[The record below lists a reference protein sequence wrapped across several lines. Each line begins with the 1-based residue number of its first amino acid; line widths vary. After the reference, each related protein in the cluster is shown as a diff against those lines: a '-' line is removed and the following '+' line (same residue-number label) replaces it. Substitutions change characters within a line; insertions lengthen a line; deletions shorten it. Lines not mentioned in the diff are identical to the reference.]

1 MGDEQACL
9 PSLPALVVLHACP
22 HLFPALPCPASSLS
36 SGNGSHWQ
44 KLRGQERGGSFLIPP
59 PNPVTLWPLFLSRH
73 LSSSTAIALQGL
85 QQHCPLLSPLRSR
98 CANGFLWSLFPGF
111 APALLSS
118 LRPVHNSVNYPSLNS
133 SGTPLQCTIWF
144 PRDRV

>member
-1 MGDEQACL
+1 MPPELTCTGHSPRL
-9 PSLPALVVLHACP
+9 SSPI
-22 HLFPALPCPASSLS
+22 PCPSVPCIISQLRQWEPLAEVKR
-36 SGNGSHWQ
+36 Q
-44 KLRGQERGGSFLIPP
+44 KERGGSFLIPP

-73 LSSSTAIALQGL
+73 HSSSTAIALQGL

-98 CANGFLWSLFPGF
+98 CANGFPWSLFPGF

-133 SGTPLQCTIWF
+133 SVTPLQCTIWF